1 MVVCTGQSVCY
12 VHFPGSYTVIIR
24 GIIVHHGRRTTQYTV
39 CTFATGLGL
48 FFFVFWTK
56 TRLELQLQR
65 PVTLFSML
73 GLELYDFHSNGW
85 RLAIVSE
92 APVTA
97 EASCLSGG
105 LTSVCLGAAL
115 GNATMASRALCVLCY
130 HVTTRQAAVR

>member
-12 VHFPGSYTVIIR
+12 VHFPGSFSRFIIR
-24 GIIVHHGRRTTQYTV
+24 GIIVHHERSTQYTV

-105 LTSVCLGAAL
+105 GLTSVCLGAAL
-115 GNATMASRALCVLCY
+115 
-130 HVTTRQAAVR
+130 